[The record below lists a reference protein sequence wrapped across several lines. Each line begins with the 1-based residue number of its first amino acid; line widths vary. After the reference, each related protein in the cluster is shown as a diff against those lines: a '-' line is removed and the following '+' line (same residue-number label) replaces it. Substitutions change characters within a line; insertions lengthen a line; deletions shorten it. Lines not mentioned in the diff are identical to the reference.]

1 MENTKILENRY
12 RILFAVLIGS
22 MLGPIDASVV
32 NIAMPTFSKV
42 FNAPVT
48 TVSWVSMS
56 YLLVLS
62 SLLLT
67 FGRLGDLVGYK
78 SLYISGMGVF
88 TASSLFCG
96 LARSIYVLIL
106 FRALQAAGAGMMMAV
121 APAIITNTFPKNER
135 GKALGFNAMSVA
147 VGLAIGPSLGG
158 FLLTYYGHSSIFLI
172 NIPIG
177 ILGVILSYNVLPV
190 FEGSKKEPFDIEG
203 AFLAFVF
210 LFSTL
215 TFLSK
220 GQEFGISSLKSVILI
235 LLALFS
241 FIFFVLREKSYSHPM
256 LDLTLFKNRMF
267 AASNLSCLLNF
278 TAQYMMIFLMPF
290 YLSGSGF
297 SSKEIGIIMTAF
309 PLTVLLV
316 APISGILSDR
326 LGSLILSTTGAG
338 ICTLA
343 LLFLSKMPLNIKA
356 TDVIIRL
363 IMFGIGNGLFQTPN
377 NSSVMGSAP
386 KDKQGVA
393 SGVLATMRNT
403 GMVLGTALSGGL
415 LSIRQNYHLRILPGS
430 SNINQLAFIYG
441 IKDTLLLAALI
452 DLLCLLAS
460 STRGRNEEKG

>member
-1 MENTKILENRY
+1 MDNKY
-12 RILFAVLIGS
+12 KVLFAVLIGS

-32 NIAMPTFSKV
+32 NVAMPTFSKV

-67 FGRLGDLVGYK
+67 FGRLGDLMGYK
-78 SLYISGMGVF
+78 SLYITGMGVF

-96 LARSIYVLIL
+96 LANKIGVLIF

-121 APAIITNTFPKNER
+121 APAIITNTFPKSER

-158 FLLTYYGHSSIFLI
+158 FLLTYYGYRSIFLI

-177 ILGVILSYNVLPV
+177 LLGMLLSNKVIPR
-190 FEGSKKEPFDIEG
+190 FERKKKEPFDIEG

-210 LFSTL
+210 LFSIL

-220 GQEFGISSLKSVILI
+220 GQEYGWSSKKSIF
-235 LLALFS
+235 LLLFS
-241 FIFFVLREKSYSHPM
+241 IISFVLFILREKRFTHPM

-267 AASNLSCLLNF
+267 AASNISCLLNY

-290 YLSGSGF
+290 FLTKSGY
-297 SSKEIGIIMTAF
+297 SSSEIGIIMTAF
-309 PLTVLLV
+309 PLTVLLI
-316 APISGILSDR
+316 APISGILFDKS
-326 LGSLILSTTGAG
+326 GSLILSTTGAG
-338 ICTLA
+338 ISA
-343 LLFLSKMPLNIKA
+343 LSLVLLSKMPFNFRSI
-356 TDVIIRL
+356 DVITRL
-363 IMFGIGNGLFQTPN
+363 IIFGIGNGLFQTPN
-377 NSSVMGSAP
+377 NSAVMGSAP

-393 SGVLATMRNT
+393 AGVLATMRNT
-403 GMVLGTALSGGL
+403 GMVLGIALSGGL
-415 LSIRQNYHLRILPGS
+415 LALRQNYYLRILPKA
-430 SNINQLAFIYG
+430 SNINELSFLYGVKDALFLAAFI
-441 IKDTLLLAALI
+441 DF
-452 DLLCLLAS
+452 LCILTS
-460 STRGRNEEKG
+460 STRGKNEESIEEDVFK